1 VAPGRKAIG
10 GRAAVRIRPIVG
22 YPVGRA
28 PSAEAG
34 RCAAIGPRARRQEE
48 PASRWRT
55 SRSIVERLDH
65 ARILIYS
72 HDSFGLGHLRR
83 CRAIAHAIVDRYKGV
98 SVLILSGSPIIG
110 SFDFLPRV
118 DFVRIPGV
126 VKLHNGEYQSLGLHI
141 DLDQTMAIR
150 AAIIQKTA
158 ESFRPNL
165 FLVDKEPLGLKGE
178 VLPTL
183 KMLKSRGAT
192 LVLGLR
198 DIMDEPRLLLRE
210 WKRKKVL
217 PALEHLY
224 DDIWVYGLESFADPL
239 QSVACPAA
247 VRSKMI
253 YTGYLRRALPHLKT
267 AEPPARRDPYVLVTV
282 GGGDD
287 GMAALDWV
295 LAAYEEDPTIALPAV
310 IVTGPFMAAEEQRRV
325 RERAER
331 LRRVEVLTFD
341 THLELLM
348 ERAAGVVAMAG
359 YNTFC
364 EILSFDKRAI
374 LVPRVLPRR
383 EQVMR
388 AMRAA
393 TLGLAHALDPE
404 GPRDAA
410 LMIAA
415 LHDLHRQPLP
425 SECNASG
432 MLNGLDVITD
442 LVAERVGRPA
452 TRRER
457 AIAAQV

>member
-1 VAPGRKAIG
+1 M
-10 GRAAVRIRPIVG
+10 
-22 YPVGRA
+22 
-28 PSAEAG
+28 
-34 RCAAIGPRARRQEE
+34 
-48 PASRWRT
+48 
-55 SRSIVERLDH
+55 ERLDN

-126 VKLHNGEYQSLGLHI
+126 IKLTNGEYQSLGLHI

-150 AAIIQKTA
+150 AAIIRQTA

-178 VLPTL
+178 VVPTL
-183 KMLKSRGAT
+183 KMLKAQGAT

-198 DIMDEPRLLLRE
+198 DIMDDPRLLLRE
-210 WKRKKVL
+210 WKRKNVL
-217 PALEHLY
+217 PALERLY
-224 DDIWVYGLESFADPL
+224 DDIWVYGLADFADPL
-239 QSVACPAA
+239 QGVACPAS

-253 YTGYLRRALPHLKT
+253 YTGYLRRAVPQMKT
-267 AEPPARRDPYVLVTV
+267 AEPPITRDPYVLVTV

-287 GMAALDWV
+287 GMAVLDWV
-295 LAAYEEDPTIALPAV
+295 LAAYEHDPDIPLGVV
-310 IVTGPFMAAEEQRRV
+310 IVTGPFMAPEQQRRF

-331 LRRVEVLTFD
+331 LRRIEVLTFD
-341 THLELLM
+341 AHLEHLM
-348 ERAAGVVAMAG
+348 ARAVGVVAMAG

-364 EILSFDKRAI
+364 EILSLDKRAI
-374 LVPRVLPRR
+374 LVPRVRPRR

-393 TLGLAHALDPE
+393 ALELAHSLDPE
-404 GPRDAA
+404 QPQDPAIMTAA
-410 LMIAA
+410 LQN
-415 LHDLHRQPLP
+415 LERQPAP
-425 SECNASG
+425 SERGAAG

-442 LVAERVGRPA
+442 LVAERVGRPT
-452 TRRER
+452 TRRIR
-457 AIAAQV
+457 AVASQR

>member
-1 VAPGRKAIG
+1 M
-10 GRAAVRIRPIVG
+10 VRIIG
-22 YPVGRA
+22 YPCTSL
-28 PSAEAG
+28 PAG
-34 RCAAIGPRARRQEE
+34 RYAATVWRGRIGM
-48 PASRWRT
+48 
-55 SRSIVERLDH
+55 ERLDN

-83 CRAIAHAIVDRYKGV
+83 CRAIAHAIVDRFKGV

-150 AAIIQKTA
+150 AAIIEQTA
-158 ESFRPNL
+158 ETFRPDL
-165 FLVDKEPLGLKGE
+165 FLVDKEPLGLNGE
-178 VLPTL
+178 VARTL
-183 KMLKSRGAT
+183 KMLKARGTT

-198 DIMDEPRLLLRE
+198 DIMDEPALLLRE

-224 DDIWVYGLESFADPL
+224 DEIWVYGLAGFADPL
-239 QSVACPAA
+239 HGVACPAS
-247 VRSKMI
+247 VRAKMI
-253 YTGYLRRALPHLKT
+253 YTGYLRRAVPHLET
-267 AEPPARRDPYVLVTV
+267 SEPPVSRDPYVLVTV

-287 GMAALDWV
+287 GMAVLDWV
-295 LAAYEEDPTIALPAV
+295 LAAYEHDATIPLGAV
-310 IVTGPFMAAEEQRRV
+310 IVTGPFMAAEQQRHF

-331 LRRVEVLTFD
+331 LGRIEVLTFD
-341 THLELLM
+341 AHLEILM
-348 ERAAGVVAMAG
+348 EHAVGVVAMAG

-364 EILSFDKRAI
+364 EILSLDKRAI

-388 AMRAA
+388 AVRAA
-393 TLGLAHALDPE
+393 AFELAHTLDPE
-404 GPRDAA
+404 RPHEPA

-415 LHDLHRQPLP
+415 LHKLREQPAP
-425 SECNASG
+425 SQRGAER
-432 MLNGLDVITD
+432 MLNGLDVITE
-442 LVAERVGRPA
+442 LVAERVGRPVP
-452 TRRER
+452 RRER
-457 AIAAQV
+457 ALARFG

>member
-1 VAPGRKAIG
+1 M
-10 GRAAVRIRPIVG
+10 
-22 YPVGRA
+22 
-28 PSAEAG
+28 
-34 RCAAIGPRARRQEE
+34 
-48 PASRWRT
+48 
-55 SRSIVERLDH
+55 ERLDN

-150 AAIIQKTA
+150 AAIIRQTA
-158 ESFRPNL
+158 ESFRPDL

-183 KMLKSRGAT
+183 KMLKAQGTT

-198 DIMDEPRLLLRE
+198 DIMDEPTQLLRE
-210 WKRKKVL
+210 WKRKNVL
-217 PALEHLY
+217 PALRNLY
-224 DDIWVYGLESFADPL
+224 DEIWVYGLADFADPL
-239 QSVACPAA
+239 KGVACPAS
-247 VRSKMI
+247 VRSKII
-253 YTGYLRRALPHLKT
+253 YTGYLRRSVPHLIN
-267 AEPPARRDPYVLVTV
+267 ADIPAHREPYVLVTV

-287 GMAALDWV
+287 GMAVLDWV
-295 LAAYEEDPTIALPAV
+295 LSAYEHDADIPVNAV
-310 IVTGPFMAAEEQRRV
+310 VVTGPFMAAERQRHF
-325 RERAER
+325 RERVER
-331 LRRVEVLTFD
+331 LAPRVDILTFD
-341 THLELLM
+341 THLEFLM
-348 ERAAGVVAMAG
+348 ERAVGVVGMAG

-374 LVPRVLPRR
+374 LVPRVRPRR

-393 TLGLAHALDPE
+393 ELDLAHSLDPE
-404 GPRDAA
+404 GPQDPQI
-410 LMIAA
+410 MTEA
-415 LHDLHRQPLP
+415 LHTLHERPVP
-425 SECNASG
+425 SERGAG
-432 MLNGLDVITD
+432 DMLNGLDVITD
-442 LVAERVGRPA
+442 LVAERVGRR
-452 TRRER
+452 TSSRRVR
-457 AIAAQV
+457 ALAARI

>member
-1 VAPGRKAIG
+1 M
-10 GRAAVRIRPIVG
+10 
-22 YPVGRA
+22 
-28 PSAEAG
+28 
-34 RCAAIGPRARRQEE
+34 
-48 PASRWRT
+48 
-55 SRSIVERLDH
+55 ERLDN

-83 CRAIAHAIVDRYKGV
+83 CRAIAHAIVDRFKGV

-150 AAIIQKTA
+150 AAIIEQTA
-158 ESFRPNL
+158 ETFRPDL
-165 FLVDKEPLGLKGE
+165 FLVDKEPLGLNGE
-178 VLPTL
+178 VARTL
-183 KMLKSRGAT
+183 KMLKARGTT

-198 DIMDEPRLLLRE
+198 DIMDEPALLLRE

-224 DDIWVYGLESFADPL
+224 DEIWVYGLAGFADPL
-239 QSVACPAA
+239 HGVACPAS
-247 VRSKMI
+247 VRAKMI
-253 YTGYLRRALPHLKT
+253 YTGYLRRAVPHLET
-267 AEPPARRDPYVLVTV
+267 SEPPVSRDPYVLVTV

-287 GMAALDWV
+287 GMAVLDWV
-295 LAAYEEDPTIALPAV
+295 LAAYEHDATIPLGAV
-310 IVTGPFMAAEEQRRV
+310 IVTGPFMAAEQQRHF

-331 LRRVEVLTFD
+331 LGRIEVLTFD
-341 THLELLM
+341 AHLEILM
-348 ERAAGVVAMAG
+348 ERAVGVVAMAG

-364 EILSFDKRAI
+364 EILSLDKRAI

-388 AMRAA
+388 AVRAA
-393 TLGLAHALDPE
+393 AFELAHTLDPE
-404 GPRDAA
+404 RPHEPA

-415 LHDLHRQPLP
+415 LHKLREQPAP
-425 SECNASG
+425 SQRGAER
-432 MLNGLDVITD
+432 MLNGLDVITE
-442 LVAERVGRPA
+442 LVAERVGRPVP
-452 TRRER
+452 RRER
-457 AIAAQV
+457 ALAQFG

>member
-1 VAPGRKAIG
+1 M
-10 GRAAVRIRPIVG
+10 
-22 YPVGRA
+22 
-28 PSAEAG
+28 
-34 RCAAIGPRARRQEE
+34 
-48 PASRWRT
+48 
-55 SRSIVERLDH
+55 ERLDN

-150 AAIIQKTA
+150 AAIIKQTA
-158 ESFRPNL
+158 ESFRPDL

-183 KMLKSRGAT
+183 NLLKGRGT
-192 LVLGLR
+192 RLVLGLR
-198 DIMDEPRLLLRE
+198 DIMDEPALLLRE

-224 DDIWVYGLESFADPL
+224 DEIWVYGLADFADPL
-239 QSVACPAA
+239 QGVACPAA

-253 YTGYLRRALPHLKT
+253 YTGYLRRAVPSLQT
-267 AEPPARRDPYVLVTV
+267 TEPPARRGPYVLVTV

-287 GMAALDWV
+287 GMAVLDWV
-295 LAAYEEDPTIALPAV
+295 LAAYERDPRIPLAAV
-310 IVTGPFMAAEEQRRV
+310 IVTGPFMAPERQRHF
-325 RERAER
+325 RERAEKIKR
-331 LRRVEVLTFD
+331 IEMITFD
-341 THLELLM
+341 AHLEVLM
-348 ERAAGVVAMAG
+348 ERAVGVVSMAG

-364 EILSFDKRAI
+364 EILSLDKRAI
-374 LVPRVLPRR
+374 LIPRVLPRR

-388 AMRAA
+388 AKRAA
-393 TLGLAHALDPE
+393 ALELAHMLDPE
-404 GPRDAA
+404 GPHDPSIMTAA
-410 LMIAA
+410 LRNLLA
-415 LHDLHRQPLP
+415 QPLP
-425 SECNASG
+425 SERRSAD
-432 MLNGLDVITD
+432 MLDGLSVITD

-452 TRRER
+452 RRR
-457 AIAAQV
+457 AVVAQR

>member
-1 VAPGRKAIG
+1 MGIQ
-10 GRAAVRIRPIVG
+10 
-22 YPVGRA
+22 
-28 PSAEAG
+28 AG
-34 RCAAIGPRARRQEE
+34 ENEG
-48 PASRWRT
+48 
-55 SRSIVERLDH
+55 IVERLDN

-150 AAIIQKTA
+150 AAIIEQTA
-158 ESFRPNL
+158 ETFRPDL
-165 FLVDKEPLGLKGE
+165 FLVDKEPLGLRGE
-178 VLPTL
+178 VGRTL
-183 KMLKSRGAT
+183 KLLKARGTT

-198 DIMDEPRLLLRE
+198 DIMDEPSLLLRE

-217 PALEHLY
+217 PALDHLY
-224 DDIWVYGLESFADPL
+224 DEIWVYGLADFADPL
-239 QSVACPAA
+239 QGVACPAA

-253 YTGYLRRALPHLKT
+253 YTGYLRRAVPHLET
-267 AEPPARRDPYVLVTV
+267 TEPPACRDPYVLVTV

-287 GMAALDWV
+287 GMAVLDWV
-295 LAAYEEDPTIALPAV
+295 LSAYEQDAAIPHGAV
-310 IVTGPFMAAEEQRRV
+310 IVTGPFMAAEQQRHF

-331 LRRVEVLTFD
+331 LARIEVLTFD
-341 THLELLM
+341 AHLEILM
-348 ERAAGVVAMAG
+348 ERAVGVVAMAG

-364 EILSFDKRAI
+364 EILSLDKRAI

-388 AMRAA
+388 ATRAA
-393 TLGLAHALDPE
+393 ALGLAHTLDPE
-404 GPRDAA
+404 RPHAPA
-410 LMIAA
+410 LMVSALRNLREQPAPSQCGAA
-415 LHDLHRQPLP
+415 R
-425 SECNASG
+425 

-442 LVAERVGRPA
+442 LVAERVGRPVP
-452 TRRER
+452 RRER
-457 AIAAQV
+457 ALAAQVG

>member
-1 VAPGRKAIG
+1 M
-10 GRAAVRIRPIVG
+10 VRIIG
-22 YPVGRA
+22 YPCTSL
-28 PSAEAG
+28 PAG
-34 RCAAIGPRARRQEE
+34 RYAATVWRGRIGM
-48 PASRWRT
+48 
-55 SRSIVERLDH
+55 ERLDN

-83 CRAIAHAIVDRYKGV
+83 CRAIAHAIVDRFKGV

-150 AAIIQKTA
+150 AAIIEQTA
-158 ESFRPNL
+158 ETFRPDL
-165 FLVDKEPLGLKGE
+165 FLVDKEPLGLNGE
-178 VLPTL
+178 VARTL
-183 KMLKSRGAT
+183 KMLKARGTT

-198 DIMDEPRLLLRE
+198 DIMDEPALLLRE

-224 DDIWVYGLESFADPL
+224 DEIWVYGLSGFADPL
-239 QSVACPAA
+239 HGVACPAS
-247 VRSKMI
+247 VRAKMI
-253 YTGYLRRALPHLKT
+253 YTGYLRRAVPHLET
-267 AEPPARRDPYVLVTV
+267 SEPPVSRDPYVLVTV

-287 GMAALDWV
+287 GMAVLDWV
-295 LAAYEEDPTIALPAV
+295 LAAYEHDATIPLGAV
-310 IVTGPFMAAEEQRRV
+310 IVTGPFMAAEQQRHF

-331 LRRVEVLTFD
+331 LGRIEVLTFD
-341 THLELLM
+341 AHLEILM
-348 ERAAGVVAMAG
+348 ERAVGVVAMAG

-364 EILSFDKRAI
+364 EILSLDKRAI

-388 AMRAA
+388 AVRAA
-393 TLGLAHALDPE
+393 AFELAHTLDPE
-404 GPRDAA
+404 RPHEPA

-415 LHDLHRQPLP
+415 LHKLREQPAP
-425 SECNASG
+425 SQRGAER
-432 MLNGLDVITD
+432 MLNGLDVITE
-442 LVAERVGRPA
+442 LVAERVGRPVP
-452 TRRER
+452 RRER
-457 AIAAQV
+457 ALARFG

>member
-1 VAPGRKAIG
+1 M
-10 GRAAVRIRPIVG
+10 
-22 YPVGRA
+22 
-28 PSAEAG
+28 
-34 RCAAIGPRARRQEE
+34 
-48 PASRWRT
+48 
-55 SRSIVERLDH
+55 ERLDH

-83 CRAIAHAIVDRYKGV
+83 CRAIAHAIVDRFKGV

-141 DLDQTMAIR
+141 DLEQTMAIR
-150 AAIIQKTA
+150 AAIIEQTA
-158 ESFRPNL
+158 ETFRPDL

-178 VLPTL
+178 VARTL
-183 KMLKSRGAT
+183 KLLKGRGTT

-198 DIMDEPRLLLRE
+198 DIMDEPSLLLRE

-224 DDIWVYGLESFADPL
+224 DEIWVYGLAAFADPL
-239 QSVACPAA
+239 HGVACPAA

-253 YTGYLRRALPHLKT
+253 YTGYLRRAVPHLET
-267 AEPPARRDPYVLVTV
+267 TEPPVRRDPYVLVTV

-287 GMAALDWV
+287 GMAVLDWV
-295 LAAYEEDPTIALPAV
+295 LAAYEQDATIPLGAV
-310 IVTGPFMAAEEQRRV
+310 IVTGPFMASEQQRHF

-331 LRRVEVLTFD
+331 LGRIEVLTFD
-341 THLELLM
+341 AHLEILM
-348 ERAAGVVAMAG
+348 ERAVGVVAMAG

-364 EILSFDKRAI
+364 EILSLDKRAI

-393 TLGLAHALDPE
+393 ALGLAHTLDSEQPHA
-404 GPRDAA
+404 PA

-415 LHDLHRQPLP
+415 LHHLREQPAP
-425 SECNASG
+425 SQRGAAQ

-442 LVAERVGRPA
+442 LVAERVGRPVA
-452 TRRER
+452 RRER
-457 AIAAQV
+457 VLTARVG

>member
-1 VAPGRKAIG
+1 
-10 GRAAVRIRPIVG
+10 
-22 YPVGRA
+22 
-28 PSAEAG
+28 
-34 RCAAIGPRARRQEE
+34 
-48 PASRWRT
+48 
-55 SRSIVERLDH
+55 VERLDN

-150 AAIIQKTA
+150 AAIIRQTA
-158 ESFRPNL
+158 ESFRPDL

-183 KMLKSRGAT
+183 KMLKAQGTT

-198 DIMDEPRLLLRE
+198 DIMDEPAQLLRE

-217 PALEHLY
+217 PALQNLY
-224 DDIWVYGLESFADPL
+224 DEIWVYGLADFADPL
-239 QSVACPAA
+239 RGVACPSS

-253 YTGYLRRALPHLKT
+253 YTGYLRRAVPHLNT
-267 AEPPARRDPYVLVTV
+267 TEPPAHRDPYVLVTV

-287 GMAALDWV
+287 GMAVLDWV
-295 LAAYEEDPTIALPAV
+295 LSAYEHDPGIPLGAV
-310 IVTGPFMAAEEQRRV
+310 VVTGPFMAAEQQRHF

-331 LRRVEVLTFD
+331 LSRIQVLTFD

-348 ERAAGVVAMAG
+348 EQAVGVVAMAG

-374 LVPRVLPRR
+374 LVPRVRPRR

-393 TLGLAHALDPE
+393 ELDLARWLDPE
-404 GPRDAA
+404 SPQDPAI
-410 LMIAA
+410 MTQA
-415 LHDLHRQPLP
+415 LHALHAQPVP
-425 SECNASG
+425 SERGSED

-442 LVAERVGRPA
+442 LVAERVRRPA
-452 TRRER
+452 TRRLR
-457 AIAAQV
+457 AFAAHV

>member
-1 VAPGRKAIG
+1 M
-10 GRAAVRIRPIVG
+10 
-22 YPVGRA
+22 
-28 PSAEAG
+28 
-34 RCAAIGPRARRQEE
+34 
-48 PASRWRT
+48 
-55 SRSIVERLDH
+55 ERLDN

-83 CRAIAHAIVDRYKGV
+83 CRAIAHAIVDRFKGV

-150 AAIIQKTA
+150 AAIIEQTA
-158 ESFRPNL
+158 ETFRPDL
-165 FLVDKEPLGLKGE
+165 FLVDKEPLGLNGE
-178 VLPTL
+178 VARTL
-183 KMLKSRGAT
+183 KILKARGTT

-198 DIMDEPRLLLRE
+198 DIMDEPALLLRE

-224 DDIWVYGLESFADPL
+224 DEIWVYGLAGFADPL
-239 QSVACPAA
+239 HGVACPAS
-247 VRSKMI
+247 VRAKMI
-253 YTGYLRRALPHLKT
+253 YTGYLRRAVPHLET
-267 AEPPARRDPYVLVTV
+267 SEPPVSRDPYVLVTV

-287 GMAALDWV
+287 GMAVLDWV
-295 LAAYEEDPTIALPAV
+295 LAAYEHDATIPLGAV
-310 IVTGPFMAAEEQRRV
+310 IVTGPFMAAEQQRHF

-331 LRRVEVLTFD
+331 LGRIEVLTFD
-341 THLELLM
+341 AHLEILM
-348 ERAAGVVAMAG
+348 EHAVGVVAMAG

-364 EILSFDKRAI
+364 EILSLDKRAI

-388 AMRAA
+388 AVRAA
-393 TLGLAHALDPE
+393 AFELAHTLDPE
-404 GPRDAA
+404 RPHEPA

-415 LHDLHRQPLP
+415 LHKLREQPAP
-425 SECNASG
+425 SQRGAQR
-432 MLNGLDVITD
+432 MLNGLDVITE
-442 LVAERVGRPA
+442 LVAERVGRPVP
-452 TRRER
+452 RRER
-457 AIAAQV
+457 ALAQFG

>member
-1 VAPGRKAIG
+1 M
-10 GRAAVRIRPIVG
+10 
-22 YPVGRA
+22 
-28 PSAEAG
+28 
-34 RCAAIGPRARRQEE
+34 
-48 PASRWRT
+48 
-55 SRSIVERLDH
+55 ERLDN

-83 CRAIAHAIVDRYKGV
+83 CRAIAHAIVDRFKGV

-150 AAIIQKTA
+150 AAIIKQTA
-158 ESFRPNL
+158 ESFRPDL

-183 KMLKSRGAT
+183 NLLKSRGTT

-198 DIMDEPRLLLRE
+198 DIMDEPALLLRE

-224 DDIWVYGLESFADPL
+224 DEIWVYGLAEFADPL
-239 QSVACPAA
+239 QGVACPAA

-253 YTGYLRRALPHLKT
+253 YTGYLRRAVPHLNT
-267 AEPPARRDPYVLVTV
+267 TEPPSRRAPYVLVTV

-287 GMAALDWV
+287 GMAVLDWV
-295 LAAYEEDPTIALPAV
+295 LAAYEHDRRIPLGAV
-310 IVTGPFMAAEEQRRV
+310 IVTGPFMAAEQQRHF
-325 RERAER
+325 RERAEKMKR
-331 LRRVEVLTFD
+331 IEVLTFD
-341 THLELLM
+341 AHLELLM
-348 ERAAGVVAMAG
+348 ERAVGVVSMAG

-364 EILSFDKRAI
+364 EILSLDKRAI
-374 LVPRVLPRR
+374 LIPRVLPRR

-388 AMRAA
+388 ARRAA
-393 TLGLAHALDPE
+393 SLELATMLDSE
-404 GPRDAA
+404 GPHEPELMTSA
-410 LMIAA
+410 LRN
-415 LHDLHRQPLP
+415 LLDQPLP
-425 SECNASG
+425 STRHAPE
-432 MLNGLDVITD
+432 MLNGLSVITD
-442 LVAERVGRPA
+442 LVADRVGRPA
-452 TRRER
+452 RRR
-457 AIAAQV
+457 AVAAQR

>member
-1 VAPGRKAIG
+1 M
-10 GRAAVRIRPIVG
+10 
-22 YPVGRA
+22 
-28 PSAEAG
+28 
-34 RCAAIGPRARRQEE
+34 
-48 PASRWRT
+48 
-55 SRSIVERLDH
+55 ERLDN

-83 CRAIAHAIVDRYKGV
+83 CRAIAHAIVDRFKGV

-150 AAIIQKTA
+150 AAIIEQTA
-158 ESFRPNL
+158 ETFRPDL
-165 FLVDKEPLGLKGE
+165 FLVDKEPLGLNGE
-178 VLPTL
+178 VARTL
-183 KMLKSRGAT
+183 KMLKARGTT

-198 DIMDEPRLLLRE
+198 DIMDEPALLLRE

-224 DDIWVYGLESFADPL
+224 DEIWVYGLAGFADPL
-239 QSVACPAA
+239 HGVACPAS
-247 VRSKMI
+247 VRAKMI
-253 YTGYLRRALPHLKT
+253 YTGYLRRAVPHLET
-267 AEPPARRDPYVLVTV
+267 SEPPVSRDPYVLVTV

-287 GMAALDWV
+287 GMAVLDWV
-295 LAAYEEDPTIALPAV
+295 LAAYEHDATIPLGAV
-310 IVTGPFMAAEEQRRV
+310 IVTGPFMAAEQQRHF

-331 LRRVEVLTFD
+331 LGRIEVLTFD
-341 THLELLM
+341 AHLEILM
-348 ERAAGVVAMAG
+348 EHAVGVVAMAG

-364 EILSFDKRAI
+364 EILSLDKRAI

-388 AMRAA
+388 AVRAA
-393 TLGLAHALDPE
+393 AFELAHTLDPE
-404 GPRDAA
+404 RPHEPA

-415 LHDLHRQPLP
+415 LHKLREQPAP
-425 SECNASG
+425 SQRGAQR
-432 MLNGLDVITD
+432 MLNGLDVITE
-442 LVAERVGRPA
+442 LVAERVGRPVP
-452 TRRER
+452 RRER
-457 AIAAQV
+457 ALAQFG

>member
-1 VAPGRKAIG
+1 
-10 GRAAVRIRPIVG
+10 
-22 YPVGRA
+22 
-28 PSAEAG
+28 
-34 RCAAIGPRARRQEE
+34 
-48 PASRWRT
+48 
-55 SRSIVERLDH
+55 VERLDN

-150 AAIIQKTA
+150 AAIIRQTA
-158 ESFRPNL
+158 ESFRPDL

-183 KMLKSRGAT
+183 KMLKAQGTR

-198 DIMDEPRLLLRE
+198 DIMDEPTQLLRE
-210 WKRKKVL
+210 WKRKNVL
-217 PALEHLY
+217 PALQNLY
-224 DDIWVYGLESFADPL
+224 DEIWVYGLADFADPL
-239 QSVACPAA
+239 QGVACPSS
-247 VRSKMI
+247 VRSKML
-253 YTGYLRRALPHLKT
+253 YTGYLRRAVPRLNT
-267 AEPPARRDPYVLVTV
+267 TEPPADRDPYVLVTV

-287 GMAALDWV
+287 GMAVLDWV
-295 LAAYEEDPTIALPAV
+295 LSAYEHDPTIPLRAV
-310 IVTGPFMAAEEQRRV
+310 IVTGPFMAADQQRRF

-331 LRRVEVLTFD
+331 LHGIEVLTFD
-341 THLELLM
+341 AHLELLM
-348 ERAAGVVAMAG
+348 ERAVGVVAMAG

-374 LVPRVLPRR
+374 LVPRVRPRR

-393 TLGLAHALDPE
+393 ELDLAHWLDPE
-404 GPRDAA
+404 RPQEPGI
-410 LMIAA
+410 MTEA
-415 LHDLHRQPLP
+415 LHALQRQPVP
-425 SECNASG
+425 SERGAEQ
-432 MLNGLDVITD
+432 MLNGLGIITD
-442 LVAERVGRPA
+442 LVAERVRRPA
-452 TRRER
+452 ARGRVR
-457 AIAAQV
+457 AFAARV

>member
-1 VAPGRKAIG
+1 M
-10 GRAAVRIRPIVG
+10 
-22 YPVGRA
+22 
-28 PSAEAG
+28 
-34 RCAAIGPRARRQEE
+34 
-48 PASRWRT
+48 
-55 SRSIVERLDH
+55 ERLDN

-158 ESFRPNL
+158 ESFRPDL

-183 KMLKSRGAT
+183 KLLKARGAT

-224 DDIWVYGLESFADPL
+224 DEIWVYGLAGFADPL
-239 QSVACPAA
+239 QGVACPAA
-247 VRSKMI
+247 VRAKMI
-253 YTGYLRRALPHLKT
+253 YTGYLRRGVPHLKT
-267 AEPPARRDPYVLVTV
+267 AEPPVERDPYVLVTV

-287 GMAALDWV
+287 GVAVLDWV
-295 LAAYEEDPTIALPAV
+295 LAAYEHDPRIPLSAV
-310 IVTGPFMAAEEQRRV
+310 IVTGPFMAAEDQRRA
-325 RERAER
+325 RKRAER

-393 TLGLAHALDPE
+393 ALGLATTLDPE
-404 GPRDAA
+404 QPHEPSI
-410 LMIAA
+410 MTAA
-415 LHDLHRQPLP
+415 LHELHRQPLP
-425 SECNASG
+425 SQRNAAA
-432 MLNGLDVITD
+432 MLNGLPVITD
-442 LVAERVGRPA
+442 LVAERVGRPV

-457 AIAAQV
+457 AIAAQR